1 MNPFCGV
8 TLLSVLL
15 LSFLVR
21 KHPPALLFDALG
33 AVEDVEEP
41 QGGPEDNGQNPGNAA
56 CALVFGNGGFQIQ
69 VFGAAVA
76 QGLEDIVE
84 QVVGI
89 DRAVGLTHHQLV
101 LNCFV
106 ILIHHETPS
115 VGGVQIQDAPA
126 AGVAVIHLV
135 QGKDGAVPVGGWFIG
150 QQQKGE
156 ASRQKQ
162 QEKIC
167 RPQNPG

>member
-101 LNCFV
+101 LNSDS
-106 ILIHHETPS
+106 PRN
-115 VGGVQIQDAPA
+115 
-126 AGVAVIHLV
+126 AVRRWRTDP
-135 QGKDGAVPVGGWFIG
+135 G
-150 QQQKGE
+150 
-156 ASRQKQ
+156 
-162 QEKIC
+162 
-167 RPQNPG
+167 RPRCGCSGNPFGPG